1 VPLHQPEGSDV
12 PRTGRRPGNQDT
24 REAILGAA
32 REAFAERGYDG
43 ASIRLI
49 AGAAGVDPALVHHYF
64 GTKDQL
70 FLDAVQA
77 PIDPGKIIPQALAG
91 DRADVGERLVRTVLS
106 VWDSPAGGAAAGM
119 LRSAVGND
127 LIAKML
133 RELIMQRIFRR
144 ISKVLDLDPVEAPI
158 RLGLVA
164 SPIGGRIMVRYILRV
179 EPMASLPPEA
189 IVTLIGPTIQGYLDA
204 PLPALPKARPGKR

>member
-1 VPLHQPEGSDV
+1 V

-106 VWDSPAGGAAAGM
+106 VWDSAAGGAAAGM

-144 ISKVLDLDPVEAPI
+144 IAKVLDLDPVEAPI

-164 SPIGGRIMVRYILRV
+164 SQIGGLIMIRYILRV

-189 IVTLIGPTIQGYLDA
+189 IVTLIGPTIQGYLDG
-204 PLPALPKARPGKR
+204 PLPALPKARPGKP

>member
-1 VPLHQPEGSDV
+1 V

-24 REAILGAA
+24 REAILAAA
-32 REAFAERGYDG
+32 RDAFAERGYDG

-70 FLDAVQA
+70 FLDAIQA
-77 PIDPGKIIPQALAG
+77 PIDPGKIIPEALAG
-91 DRADVGERLVRTVLS
+91 DRAGMGERLVRTMLS

-133 RELIMQRIFRR
+133 RELVVRRIFRR
-144 ISKVLDLDPVEAPI
+144 ITRVLDLDPAEAPV
-158 RLGLVA
+158 RLNLVA
-164 SPIGGRIMVRYILRV
+164 SQVAGVIMTRYIIRL
-179 EPMASLPPEA
+179 EPMASLDPET
-189 IVTLIGPTIQGYLDA
+189 IVALVGPTVQRYLDA
-204 PLPALPKARPGKR
+204 PLPPERTTRTSADT

>member
-1 VPLHQPEGSDV
+1 V

-24 REAILGAA
+24 RESILAAA

-43 ASIRLI
+43 ASIRQI

-77 PIDPGKIIPQALAG
+77 PLDPGEFITGALAG
-91 DRADVGERLVRTVLS
+91 DRAGMGERLVRTMLT
-106 VWDSPAGGAAAGM
+106 VWDSQVGGAAAGM

-127 LIAKML
+127 LIAKIL
-133 RELIMQRIFRR
+133 REFIVQRVFRR
-144 ISKVLDLDPVEAPI
+144 ITRVLDLDPVEAPV
-158 RLGLVA
+158 RLNLVA
-164 SPIGGRIMVRYILRV
+164 SQIGGVIMARYILRI
-179 EPMASLPPEA
+179 EPMASLAPET
-189 IVTLIGPTIQGYLDA
+189 IVALVGPTVQRYLDA
-204 PLPALPKARPGKR
+204 PLPSGAGRA